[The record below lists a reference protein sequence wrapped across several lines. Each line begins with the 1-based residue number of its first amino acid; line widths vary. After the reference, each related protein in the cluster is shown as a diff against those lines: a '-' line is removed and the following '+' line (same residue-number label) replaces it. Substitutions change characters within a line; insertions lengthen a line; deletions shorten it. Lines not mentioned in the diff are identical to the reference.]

1 MKENGRR
8 FKRNSEQ
15 SDSKRFPEGN
25 QINVYDSRLGKI
37 LSVEDS
43 MIREVHYNAQ
53 DAHTWLLDSSATFH
67 VTPNLEWFLNYA
79 AEMSGTVPTR

>member
-25 QINVYDSRLGKI
+25 QINVYDYRLGKI

-53 DAHTWLLDSSATFH
+53 DAQTWLLDSSATFH
-67 VTPNLEWFLNYA
+67 VTPNIQWFSNY
-79 AEMSGTVPTR
+79 SVGTIGTI